1 MRTAG
6 GGTRVKKG
14 VSLVSFCRLLLAL
27 LWSSSSEKKWD
38 LKRERE
44 GRKGR
49 REGRMDERGLVVHQA
64 FNSVD
69 GLWAH

>member
-1 MRTAG
+1 MRTARE
-6 GGTRVKKG
+6 GTWVKKG
-14 VSLVSFCRLLLAL
+14 VSPVSFCRLLLVL
-27 LWSSSSEKKWD
+27 FWFSSSEKKWD

-69 GLWAH
+69 GLWAY